1 VKQEA
6 AKKLLSGHGH
16 QPLLALVGIVF
27 LSECDVAIGKVDEPV
42 IGDSDTMRVTGQ
54 VLENVLR
61 SSETPFG
68 VDKSSRDE
76 TVAEE
81 KNGNKYVFGFI
92 QRQYSRNV
100 SSSFGLNGTSRS
112 RRPLP

>member
-16 QPLLALVGIVF
+16 KPLLALVGIVF
-27 LSECDVAIGKVDEPV
+27 PPECDVAIGNVDEPV

-61 SSETPFG
+61 SSEWPFG
-68 VDKSSRDE
+68 VDNPVVTKQWPKKRME
-76 TVAEE
+76 
-81 KNGNKYVFGFI
+81 
-92 QRQYSRNV
+92 
-100 SSSFGLNGTSRS
+100 SFCLG
-112 RRPLP
+112 